1 MDIYAWESF
10 LERRV
15 REAQDE
21 GKFEN
26 LRGAGKPLHLKNNP
40 FRDSA
45 WGVLED
51 VLAEANLVPDWVK
64 DAREIDGEHQSICE
78 ALERFLKWCR
88 EGEVVLA
95 ERHDIA
101 AHQERNLLRD
111 ERRQAHHRF
120 SEAIEEINKRINNF
134 NLKVPS
140 VQLQRTPLNLQ
151 RELERIKRRRPV
163 NAK

>member
-15 REAQDE
+15 REAQEE

-26 LRGAGKPLHLKNNP
+26 LRGAGKPLHIKNNP
-40 FRDSA
+40 FRDSS

-51 VLAEANLVPDWVK
+51 VLAETDFVPAWVQ
-64 DAREIDGEHQSICE
+64 DAREIDGEHQSICDAFERSMNWCRDGE
-78 ALERFLKWCR
+78 AL
-88 EGEVVLA
+88 LA

-101 AHQERNLLRD
+101 AQQERNLLRD
-111 ERRQAHHRF
+111 ERRRALQRF
-120 SEAIEEINKRINNF
+120 SEGLKELNKRINNF

-140 VQLQRTPLNLQ
+140 VQLQCLPLKLQ
-151 RELERIKRRRPV
+151 RELERL
-163 NAK
+163 NAVDLV